1 MTFTGDSGRTRGGAV
16 SAELMRSIAV
26 AILVVNVAAIITQSA
41 TATAGAAAASRTL
54 EFSCRTFPP
63 TVSENALMELFGRDH
78 VRTALVDGGGADGEQ
93 TPGTVLFPEEPNAK
107 VQILWK
113 LKEPKTNPF
122 LVWIEG
128 SSSRWRTPEGI
139 SFGTDLHTI
148 ERINRR
154 PFRMAGFGFD
164 GSGTVTSWTNGQ
176 LNTRGTGCQMQVSLG
191 FEPASAHAKFISR
204 QVIGDHDFSSG
215 HPAMQELNPRVY
227 KMFIDYSR

>member
-1 MTFTGDSGRTRGGAV
+1 MPTRVLTIRASIVAV
-16 SAELMRSIAV
+16 TLGITAFATRSPTSVVHAAE
-26 AILVVNVAAIITQSA
+26 TQ
-41 TATAGAAAASRTL
+41 RTL

-63 TVSENALMELFGRDH
+63 TVSESALTELFGRDH
-78 VRTALVDGGGADGEQ
+78 VRSALVDGGGAEGEQ
-93 TPGTVLFPEEPNAK
+93 TPGTVLFPEEPDAK

-113 LKEPKTNPF
+113 LKEAKTNPF

-128 SSSRWRTPEGI
+128 SSSRWQTPEGI

-176 LNTRGTGCQMQVSLG
+176 LNTSGTGCQIRVSLG
-191 FEPASAHAKFISR
+191 FEPASEHAKSISR

-227 KMFIDYSR
+227 KMFIDYFR